1 MKITAGHQPK
11 SDHIARLAVH
21 FSLDRWPDKICAC
34 ACNNLIIT
42 TCKKCRVI
50 KMATSTRKRKTAVGS
65 SSSGASK
72 TKQSK
77 RKVSKDTFQ
86 KWQRTYEKE
95 HQSMTWLRAEMDG
108 QDKSLV
114 STLWCAICRQYE
126 NMRAQKLLPGMD

>member
-1 MKITAGHQPK
+1 MCTCTGMKITAGPRPK

-21 FSLDRWPDKICAC
+21 FSLDQSLWPDKICAC

-77 RKVSKDTFQ
+77 RQVFSKSGNGLTRKSISLRRGYVLKWTVKTSLLCLRFGLVLYIVSLSQ
-86 KWQRTYEKE
+86 
-95 HQSMTWLRAEMDG
+95 
-108 QDKSLV
+108 
-114 STLWCAICRQYE
+114 
-126 NMRAQKLLPGMD
+126 